1 MENLRWQ
8 NDEIARI
15 KMLYVSFGMEFV
27 FRQMSNKCPGPFPE
41 ENILYGM
48 LHIYPKINSKN
59 INAQTS
65 EVLTW

>member
-15 KMLYVSFGMEFV
+15 KMLYVSLGMEFCSDKWAINV
-27 FRQMSNKCPGPFPE
+27 LDHFPRKY
-41 ENILYGM
+41 ILYGM

>member
-27 FRQMSNKCPGPFPE
+27 FLINVLDHFPRKY
-41 ENILYGM
+41 ILYGM